1 MQVEFPQ
8 LGQSCKLTSRQL
20 RQLVGL
26 KVKSPQLKIE
36 SVVRKIFS
44 SSSE

>member
-1 MQVEFPQ
+1 MQVEFSQ

-26 KVKSPQLKIE
+26 KVKSPQLKIV
-36 SVVRKIFS
+36 SCQKNIS
-44 SSSE
+44 GSE